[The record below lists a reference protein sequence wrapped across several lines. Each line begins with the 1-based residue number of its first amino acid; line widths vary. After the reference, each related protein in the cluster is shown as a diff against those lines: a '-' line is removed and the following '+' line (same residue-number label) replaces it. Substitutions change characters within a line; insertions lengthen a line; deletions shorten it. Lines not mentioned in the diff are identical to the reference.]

1 MSAITTP
8 LSTQSATK
16 TQIYTII
23 GEPIPLARPRFG
35 KNKVFDSQAQVK
47 TGAGIQLRSQHRGEP
62 ITIPIHI
69 NASFFFPCSD
79 RHTHGKPHAQ
89 RPDLDN
95 LIKYLLDVSNNIIF
109 KDDAQ
114 VVSIFAQK
122 YYDLYVRTE
131 FTITPCHEAKLLS
144 F

>member
-1 MSAITTP
+1 MCAVITP
-8 LSTQSATK
+8 SGTQNAPKTK
-16 TQIYTII
+16 IYTII
-23 GEPIPLARPRFG
+23 GEPIALARPRFG
-35 KNKVFDSQAQVK
+35 KNKQVYDSQAQVK
-47 TGAGIQLRSQHRGEP
+47 AGAGIQLRSQHRGEL
-62 ITIPIHI
+62 ITTPIHM
-69 NASFFFPCSD
+69 NVSFFFPCSD

-95 LIKYLLDVSNNIIF
+95 LIKYVSNGIIF
-109 KDDAQ
+109 KDDCL